1 MGIKFK
7 ASHTIVTAAVAVAVT
22 VIILG
27 AFTRL
32 VDAGLGCPD
41 WPGCYGHV
49 LWPDSHDEITA
60 ANQAYPH
67 APVELDKTWPEMVH
81 RYLATSLG
89 LFTIA
94 IAVIAIRN
102 RQQGHPV
109 KLPIF
114 LLAFIILQGM
124 FGMWTV
130 TLKLW
135 PQIVTAHLM
144 GGFTTFSLLW
154 LLRLRLS
161 NDSWQL
167 NSGEFA
173 WAKAVRPLAIVSF
186 IIVILQIALGG
197 WLTSNYADVACPDL
211 PTCQNEW
218 LPAMDFATGFN
229 LTQHIGPNY
238 LGGNLD
244 NEARI
249 AIHFSHRVGAII
261 TTIAVLLLSFSML
274 RQQSHRIVNLAKV
287 LIAVLCLQVVLG
299 LSNVYFNFPI
309 SVAVAHNIIG
319 ATLLIT
325 MVTVLYRL
333 YTATALN
340 AVIEK
345 RGSA

>member
-1 MGIKFK
+1 
-7 ASHTIVTAAVAVAVT
+7 
-22 VIILG
+22 
-27 AFTRL
+27 
-32 VDAGLGCPD
+32 
-41 WPGCYGHV
+41 V
-49 LWPDSHDEITA
+49 LWPDSHDEISA
-60 ANQAYPH
+60 ANQAYPD

-89 LFTIA
+89 LFTIV
-94 IAVIAIRN
+94 IAVLAVRN

-135 PQIVTAHLM
+135 PQVVTAHLM

-161 NDSWQL
+161 SDHWQL
-167 NSGEFA
+167 NPGELA
-173 WAKAVRPLAIVSF
+173 WSKAVRPLAIVSF
-186 IIVILQIALGG
+186 IVVILQIALGG

-229 LTQHIGPNY
+229 LTQHVGPNY

-274 RQQSHRIVNLAKV
+274 RQQNSRIVNLAKV
-287 LIAVLCLQVVLG
+287 LVAVLCLQVVLG

-333 YTATALN
+333 YTATELN
-340 AVIEK
+340 AGIET

>member
-1 MGIKFK
+1 M
-7 ASHTIVTAAVAVAVT
+7 S
-22 VIILG
+22 
-27 AFTRL
+27 
-32 VDAGLGCPD
+32 
-41 WPGCYGHV
+41 
-49 LWPDSHDEITA
+49 
-60 ANQAYPH
+60 
-67 APVELDKTWPEMVH
+67 
-81 RYLATSLG
+81 
-89 LFTIA
+89 
-94 IAVIAIRN
+94 
-102 RQQGHPV
+102 
-109 KLPIF
+109 
-114 LLAFIILQGM
+114 
-124 FGMWTV
+124 
-130 TLKLW
+130 
-135 PQIVTAHLM
+135 
-144 GGFTTFSLLW
+144 GF
-154 LLRLRLS
+154 
-161 NDSWQL
+161 
-167 NSGEFA
+167 
-173 WAKAVRPLAIVSF
+173 F

-261 TTIAVLLLSFSML
+261 ATIAVLLLSFSML
-274 RQQSHRIVNLAKV
+274 RQQSSRIVNLAKV

>member
-1 MGIKFK
+1 M
-7 ASHTIVTAAVAVAVT
+7 
-22 VIILG
+22 
-27 AFTRL
+27 
-32 VDAGLGCPD
+32 
-41 WPGCYGHV
+41 
-49 LWPDSHDEITA
+49 LWPNSHDEISS
-60 ANQAYPH
+60 ANEAFPH

-89 LFTIA
+89 LFTIV
-94 IAVIAIRN
+94 IAVLAVRN

-135 PQIVTAHLM
+135 PQVVTAHLM

-167 NSGEFA
+167 HSAELG
-173 WAKAVRPLAIVSF
+173 WTKSIRPLAIASF

-249 AIHFSHRVGAII
+249 AIHFSHRVGAIV
-261 TTIAVLLLSFSML
+261 TTIIVLLLSISML
-274 RQQSHRIVNLAKV
+274 RQQSSRIVNLGKV
-287 LIAVLCLQVVLG
+287 LVAVLCLQVVLG

-333 YTATALN
+333 YTATELN
-340 AVIEK
+340 AMIEK
-345 RGSA
+345 RGST

>member
-7 ASHTIVTAAVAVAVT
+7 TSHTIVTAAVAVAVT

-60 ANQAYPH
+60 ANEAYPH

-94 IAVIAIRN
+94 IAAIAIRN
-102 RQQGHPV
+102 RKQGHPV

-114 LLAFIILQGM
+114 LLAFIIVQGM

-135 PQIVTAHLM
+135 PQVVTAHLM

-167 NSGEFA
+167 NPAELDWTKSI
-173 WAKAVRPLAIVSF
+173 RPLAIASF

-261 TTIAVLLLSFSML
+261 ATIAVLLLSFSML
-274 RQQSHRIVNLAKV
+274 RQQSSRIVNLAKV

>member
-1 MGIKFK
+1 MNIKFK
-7 ASHTIVTAAVAVAVT
+7 TSHTIVTAAVAFAVT
-22 VIILG
+22 VIVLG

-49 LWPDSHDEITA
+49 LWPNSHDEISS
-60 ANQAYPH
+60 ANEAFPN

-81 RYLATSLG
+81 RYLATGLG
-89 LFTIA
+89 LFTIVLA
-94 IAVIAIRN
+94 GVAIRN
-102 RQQGHPV
+102 RKQGHPI
-109 KLPIF
+109 KLPVF

-161 NDSWQL
+161 NNPWQL
-167 NSGEFA
+167 NSAERD
-173 WAKAVRPLAIVSF
+173 WTKSIRPLAIASF

-197 WLTSNYADVACPDL
+197 WLTANYADVACPDL

-218 LPAMDFATGFN
+218 LPPMDFATGFN

-238 LGGNLD
+238 LGGTLD
-244 NEARI
+244 NEARV

-274 RQQSHRIVNLAKV
+274 RQQSSRISNLGKV
-287 LIAVLCLQVVLG
+287 LVAVLCLQVILG

-333 YTATALN
+333 YTAIELN
-340 AVIEK
+340 MATEQ
-345 RGSA
+345 RDSR

>member
-1 MGIKFK
+1 
-7 ASHTIVTAAVAVAVT
+7 
-22 VIILG
+22 
-27 AFTRL
+27 
-32 VDAGLGCPD
+32 
-41 WPGCYGHV
+41 
-49 LWPDSHDEITA
+49 
-60 ANQAYPH
+60 
-67 APVELDKTWPEMVH
+67 MVH

-89 LFTIA
+89 LFTIV
-94 IAVIAIRN
+94 IAVLAVRN

-135 PQIVTAHLM
+135 PQVVTAHLM

-167 NSGEFA
+167 HSVELG
-173 WAKAVRPLAIVSF
+173 WTKSIRPLAIASF

-249 AIHFSHRVGAII
+249 AIHFSHRVGAIV
-261 TTIAVLLLSFSML
+261 TTIIVLLLSISML
-274 RQQSHRIVNLAKV
+274 RQQSSRIVNLGKV
-287 LIAVLCLQVVLG
+287 LVAVLCLQVVLG

-333 YTATALN
+333 YTATELN
-340 AVIEK
+340 AMIEK
-345 RGSA
+345 RGST

>member
-1 MGIKFK
+1 MSIKFK
-7 ASHTIVTAAVAVAVT
+7 TSHTIVTAAVAVAVT

-49 LWPDSHDEITA
+49 LWPDSHDEISA
-60 ANQAYPH
+60 ANQAYPD

-89 LFTIA
+89 LFTIV
-94 IAVIAIRN
+94 IAVLAVRN

-135 PQIVTAHLM
+135 PQVVTAHLM

-161 NDSWQL
+161 NDHWQL
-167 NSGEFA
+167 NPGELA
-173 WAKAVRPLAIVSF
+173 WSKAVRLLAIVSF
-186 IIVILQIALGG
+186 IVVILQIALGG

-274 RQQSHRIVNLAKV
+274 RQQNSRIVNLAKV
-287 LIAVLCLQVVLG
+287 LVAVLCLQVVLG

-333 YTATALN
+333 YTATELN
-340 AVIEK
+340 AGIET

>member
-1 MGIKFK
+1 MSIKFK
-7 ASHTIVTAAVAVAVT
+7 TSHTIVTAAVAVAVT

-49 LWPDSHDEITA
+49 LWPDSHDEISA
-60 ANQAYPH
+60 ANQAYPD

-89 LFTIA
+89 LFTIV
-94 IAVIAIRN
+94 IAVLAVRN

-135 PQIVTAHLM
+135 PQVVTAHLM

-161 NDSWQL
+161 NDHWQL
-167 NSGEFA
+167 NPREFA
-173 WAKAVRPLAIVSF
+173 WSKAVRPLAIVSF
-186 IIVILQIALGG
+186 IVVILQIALGG

-274 RQQSHRIVNLAKV
+274 RQQNSRIVNLAKV
-287 LIAVLCLQVVLG
+287 LVAVLCLQVVLG

-333 YTATALN
+333 YTATELN
-340 AVIEK
+340 AGIET

>member
-1 MGIKFK
+1 M
-7 ASHTIVTAAVAVAVT
+7 
-22 VIILG
+22 
-27 AFTRL
+27 R
-32 VDAGLGCPD
+32 
-41 WPGCYGHV
+41 
-49 LWPDSHDEITA
+49 
-60 ANQAYPH
+60 
-67 APVELDKTWPEMVH
+67 
-81 RYLATSLG
+81 
-89 LFTIA
+89 
-94 IAVIAIRN
+94 
-102 RQQGHPV
+102 
-109 KLPIF
+109 LPIF

-135 PQIVTAHLM
+135 PQVVTAHLM

-161 NDSWQL
+161 NDHWQL
-167 NSGEFA
+167 NSSELA
-173 WAKAVRPLAIVSF
+173 WGKAVRPLAIVSF

-274 RQQSHRIVNLAKV
+274 RQQNSRIVNLAKV
-287 LIAVLCLQVVLG
+287 LVAVLCLQVVLG

-333 YTATALN
+333 YTATELN
-340 AVIEK
+340 AGIETI
-345 RGSA
+345 GSA

>member
-1 MGIKFK
+1 MGVKFK
-7 ASHTIVTAAVAVAVT
+7 TSHTIVTAAVAVAVT

-60 ANQAYPH
+60 ANEAYPH

-94 IAVIAIRN
+94 IAVIAVRN

-135 PQIVTAHLM
+135 PQVVTAHLM

-167 NSGEFA
+167 NSGELA
-173 WAKAVRPLAIVSF
+173 WVKAVRPLAIVSF
-186 IIVILQIALGG
+186 IFVILQIALGG

-274 RQQSHRIVNLAKV
+274 RQPSSRIVNLAKV

-333 YTATALN
+333 YTATELN
-340 AVIEK
+340 AMIEE

>member
-1 MGIKFK
+1 MQVTFK
-7 ASHTIVTAAVAVAVT
+7 TSHAIVTTAVAVAVS

-49 LWPDSHDEITA
+49 LWPDSVDEITA
-60 ANQAYPH
+60 ANQAYPD

-89 LFTIA
+89 LFTIVV
-94 IAVIAIRN
+94 AVIAVRG
-102 RQQGHPV
+102 RKQGHPI
-109 KLPIF
+109 KLPVF

-135 PQIVTAHLM
+135 PQVVTAHLM

-161 NDSWQL
+161 NNGWQL
-167 NSGEFA
+167 SSAELD
-173 WAKAVRPLAIVSF
+173 WTRSVRPLAIVSF

-197 WLTSNYADVACPDL
+197 WLTSNYAGVACPDL

-229 LTQHIGPNY
+229 LTQQIGPNY

-249 AIHFSHRVGAII
+249 AIHFSHRAGAIV

-274 RQQSHRIVNLAKV
+274 RQQNSRIVKLGKA
-287 LIAVLCLQVVLG
+287 LIAVLFLQVVLG
-299 LSNVYFNFPI
+299 LSNVYFNFPV

-325 MVTVLYRL
+325 MVTILYRL
-333 YTATALN
+333 YTATELN
-340 AVIEK
+340 AVVEK
-345 RGSA
+345 RASA

>member
-1 MGIKFK
+1 MDIKFK
-7 ASHTIVTAAVAVAVT
+7 TSHTIVTAAVAFAVT

-49 LWPDSHDEITA
+49 LWPNSHDEISS
-60 ANQAYPH
+60 ANKAFPQ

-81 RYLATSLG
+81 RYLATGLG
-89 LFTIA
+89 LFTIVLA
-94 IAVIAIRN
+94 GVAIRN
-102 RQQGHPV
+102 RKQGHPI
-109 KLPIF
+109 KLPVF

-135 PQIVTAHLM
+135 PQVVTAHLM

-161 NDSWQL
+161 NDPWQL
-167 NSGEFA
+167 NSAERD
-173 WAKAVRPLAIVSF
+173 WTKSIRPLAIASF

-197 WLTSNYADVACPDL
+197 WLTSNYAGVACPDL

-244 NEARI
+244 NQARI

-274 RQQSHRIVNLAKV
+274 RQQSSRIVKLAKV

-325 MVTVLYRL
+325 MVTVLYQL

-340 AVIEK
+340 DVIER